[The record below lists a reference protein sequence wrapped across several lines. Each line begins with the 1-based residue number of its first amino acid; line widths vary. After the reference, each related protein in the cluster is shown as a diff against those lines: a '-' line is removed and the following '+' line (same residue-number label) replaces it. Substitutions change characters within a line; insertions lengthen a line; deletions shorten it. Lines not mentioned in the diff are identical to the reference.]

1 MVDLEV
7 EKFQFQGDGEIC
19 KLPISEMEQ
28 LVQHVGLESKQY
40 KGKSKLAMSKIF
52 RVKVDDELGKNRK
65 QGGICN
71 KTPEFYCWKM
81 EQALVKLEERKT
93 YTPATTASKPKEGN
107 IDVKTLLR

>member
-52 RVKVDDELGKNRK
+52 RV
-65 QGGICN
+65 
-71 KTPEFYCWKM
+71 
-81 EQALVKLEERKT
+81 
-93 YTPATTASKPKEGN
+93 
-107 IDVKTLLR
+107 

>member
-1 MVDLEV
+1 MMS
-7 EKFQFQGDGEIC
+7 
-19 KLPISEMEQ
+19 SE
-28 LVQHVGLESKQY
+28 
-40 KGKSKLAMSKIF
+40 
-52 RVKVDDELGKNRK
+52 KNRK